1 MHLNMGQSRPQLVTV
16 YHYSLV
22 VIETTADDIVS
33 AVHVELDKFVLG
45 CAFTEYSFELQMKIH
60 MMLSTTSTSSFKE
73 FLALT
78 TKELFNCVTTMF
90 VKNWQFGIGSHHRA
104 DHNVDY

>member
-1 MHLNMGQSRPQLVTV
+1 MGQSRPQLVTV

-45 CAFTEYSFELQMKIH
+45 CAFTVYSF
-60 MMLSTTSTSSFKE
+60 
-73 FLALT
+73 
-78 TKELFNCVTTMF
+78 
-90 VKNWQFGIGSHHRA
+90 
-104 DHNVDY
+104 